1 MKKIA
6 KRKRMKKM
14 RFNMHKT
21 YNIKLDKFKK
31 LKMINSKVKQS
42 YRYLKNINF
51 KANPSVVT
59 KAYLKESEIT

>member
-1 MKKIA
+1 
-6 KRKRMKKM
+6 M

-31 LKMINSKVKQS
+31 LKMINSKVQQS